1 MYKTED
7 DHLNWCLFSKV
18 QGRGA
23 LSPNRKNSFLTL
35 QKDEGTVS
43 STLMLNMWYFPF
55 RVSQKQK

>member
-43 STLMLNMWYFPF
+43 STRVLKYDTF
-55 RVSQKQK
+55 RSRYQAIK

>member
-43 STLMLNMWYFPF
+43 STRVLKYDTF
-55 RVSQKQK
+55 RSGYQAIK